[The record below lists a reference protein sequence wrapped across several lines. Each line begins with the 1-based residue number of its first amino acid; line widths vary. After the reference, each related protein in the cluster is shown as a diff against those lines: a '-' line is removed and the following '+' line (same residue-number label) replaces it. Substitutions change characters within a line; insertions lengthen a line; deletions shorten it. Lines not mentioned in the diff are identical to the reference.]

1 LERIQASPS
10 PRINEGEIQVIKE
23 DETRSKREGEKGR
36 EKKATPSL
44 HQKKKNKT
52 KQPFP
57 LQIGNHTPYYHRDP
71 SPSP

>member
-1 LERIQASPS
+1 
-10 PRINEGEIQVIKE
+10 VIKE
-23 DETRSKREGEKGR
+23 DENRSKREGEKGR

-57 LQIGNHTPYYHRDP
+57 LQIG
-71 SPSP
+71 